1 MPVTLEGPV
10 IGLVLLAAL
19 LHASWNG
26 ITKASGDP
34 MLTLWVVTFTGS
46 VIGGVATLFVD
57 FPHRDAWPYLAASM
71 VLHFAY
77 EMFLVSAY
85 RLGDLSQVYPI
96 ARGLAPCVVAGL
108 AAVFVGEVL
117 DAKQSAGLA
126 IAAISI
132 GSLARS
138 GRGAGGAA
146 AAVAVGTGLLIAGYT
161 FIDGQ
166 GVRLGGDP
174 FNFIA
179 WSFFLHALP
188 FTVVVLVRRRRR
200 FPSFLRSGA
209 RAALAGGAM
218 ATLAYAIVLWALG
231 QGGMAHVSALRE
243 TSVLIAA
250 LIGTRLLGE
259 PFGGRRVAA
268 SVGVVLGIALMQ
280 SS

>member
-1 MPVTLEGPV
+1 VEVTLEAPV

-19 LHASWNG
+19 LHASWNA

-57 FPHRDAWPYLAASM
+57 FPHRDAWPYLAGSM
-71 VLHFAY
+71 ALHFAY

-96 ARGLAPCVVAGL
+96 ARGLAPCIVAVP
-108 AAVFVGEVL
+108 AAVFAGEVL
-117 DAKQSAGLA
+117 DAGQSAGLA

-146 AAVAVGTGLLIAGYT
+146 VAVAAGTGLLIAGYT
-161 FIDGQ
+161 FVDGQ

-188 FTVVVLVRRRRR
+188 FTVVVLVLRRRR
-200 FPSFLRSGA
+200 FASFLRTGA
-209 RAALAGGAM
+209 RPALAGGAM
-218 ATLAYAIVLWALG
+218 ATLAYAIVLWALAR
-231 QGGMAHVSALRE
+231 GGMAHVSALRE
-243 TSVLIAA
+243 TSVVIAA
-250 LIGTRLLGE
+250 LIGTRLMGE
-259 PFGGRRVAA
+259 PFGARRVAA
-268 SVGVVLGIALMQ
+268 AGGVVLGIALMQ
-280 SS
+280 LS